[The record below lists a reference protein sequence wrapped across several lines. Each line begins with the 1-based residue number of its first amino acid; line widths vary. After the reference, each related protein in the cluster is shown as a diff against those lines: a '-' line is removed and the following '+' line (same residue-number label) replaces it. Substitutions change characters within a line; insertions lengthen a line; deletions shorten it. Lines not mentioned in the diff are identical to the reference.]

1 MTTPTHA
8 VLDLD
13 MYKYQAAHVGE
24 KKSIVVTHKTEGW
37 SEPYKTRTDFWGHYK
52 KKAGGALADKNNKRD
67 SPYLPDEFDIEDIQT
82 PEPIANVLHTVKSM
96 VDGDLFESDAKSY
109 EGYIGTGDSFRVE
122 LSTLLKYKGNR
133 DVENAPPKPLALDA
147 VTEYLFKKYKAEE
160 VTGIECDDKCVIS
173 AYKDPTKF
181 VIIEDKDYWNSAI
194 NVYDVNQRHRG
205 IVNCDKLGYLFL
217 DDKKKV
223 RGEGRIHMYYQILSE
238 DTVDNYKANC
248 FSDVPW
254 ASKGAY
260 NALKDCKT
268 DKECFQVMVDCF
280 KVLYPDEYKT
290 VKGWR
295 GNDIAIDWYYVM
307 QEMFWMAHMKRT
319 ETESLIILSDVLDKL
334 GVQY

>member
-13 MYKYQAAHVGE
+13 MYKYSASYVGE
-24 KKSIVVTHKTEGW
+24 KRTIEVTHKTEGW
-37 SEPYKTRTDFWGHYK
+37 SKPYKSRTEFWGHWK
-52 KKAGGALADKNNKRD
+52 KKASGDLAEMNKDRT
-67 SPYLPDEFDIEDIQT
+67 SIWLPDEFDIRDIQT
-82 PEPIANVLHTVKSM
+82 PEPIANVLHSAKLM
-96 VDGDLFESDAKSY
+96 VEGDLHITGSKSY
-109 EGYIGTGDSFRVE
+109 EAYLGEGDSFRVGV
-122 LSTLLKYKGNR
+122 STLLKYKDR
-133 DVENAPPKPLALDA
+133 DYSMRPLALDA
-147 VTEYLFKKYKAEE
+147 VTEYLRTKFKAEVVRDTE
-160 VTGIECDDKCVIS
+160 ADDFCVI
-173 AYKDPTKF
+173 AAFKQPDKF
-181 VIIEDKDYWNSAI
+181 VIGEDKDYWGCPVNY
-194 NVYDVNQRHRG
+194 YDVNRRERG
-205 IVNCDKLGYLFL
+205 IVNCNKLGHLFL
-217 DDKKKV
+217 DNKGDV

-254 ASKGAY
+254 ASKSAY

-307 QEMFWMAHMKRT
+307 QEMFHMAHMKRT
-319 ETESLIILSDVLDKL
+319 ETEPLIILSDVLDKL